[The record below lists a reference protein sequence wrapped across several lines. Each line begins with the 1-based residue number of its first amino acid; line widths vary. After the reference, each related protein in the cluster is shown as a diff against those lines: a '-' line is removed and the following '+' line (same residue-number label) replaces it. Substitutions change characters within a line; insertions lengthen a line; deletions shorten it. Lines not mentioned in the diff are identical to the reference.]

1 LRKTRLMKELPAMKF
16 WIVGVTAVLSLMA
29 MSPL

>member
-1 LRKTRLMKELPAMKF
+1 MKELPAMKF